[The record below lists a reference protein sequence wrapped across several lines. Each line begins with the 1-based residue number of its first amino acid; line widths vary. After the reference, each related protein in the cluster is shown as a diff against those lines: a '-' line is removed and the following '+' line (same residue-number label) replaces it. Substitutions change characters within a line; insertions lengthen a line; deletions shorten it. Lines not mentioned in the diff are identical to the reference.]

1 MGSPQHTPKSGV
13 DLAHSTAFHVVVI
26 GVGCIYQ
33 EWSRVWHTQLLFA
46 SFFLTC
52 LNENV
57 LVLICLC
64 LLEKANILER
74 KNNSSSQFLTEA
86 DGSKNRWN
94 CLATC
99 QARSGVCHTQFYPH
113 VNISEVHCNLSPLR
127 GKRVYR
133 NRTLHSSTPEW
144 RMPKI
149 QLHSLNGPVSDTG
162 VGSSCCQGLFFFAFL
177 DNRVGYYCQKSWL
190 SIVRCHIQ
198 ATR

>member
-64 LLEKANILER
+64 LLEKANILEK
-74 KNNSSSQFLTEA
+74 KNNSMQSVV
-86 DGSKNRWN
+86 D
-94 CLATC
+94 
-99 QARSGVCHTQFYPH
+99 
-113 VNISEVHCNLSPLR
+113 
-127 GKRVYR
+127 
-133 NRTLHSSTPEW
+133 
-144 RMPKI
+144 
-149 QLHSLNGPVSDTG
+149 
-162 VGSSCCQGLFFFAFL
+162 
-177 DNRVGYYCQKSWL
+177 
-190 SIVRCHIQ
+190 
-198 ATR
+198 